1 MFHHVYKFLKAWSIY
16 PSQQLIFSCIYFLLL
31 SNTRDLLD
39 HKALSSLIHLLLPPA
54 ARERNTIAK
63 AASKTWRKTPW
74 KKEPQREWLFT
85 RSGCVDPSFE
95 LIRFISTSL
104 RVSYLSSS
112 SYDTGFETPII
123 WTFLPLKL
131 FLLLKFLGWE
141 MICLLSLGIVSFESR
156 VHSFL
161 WLIET
166 SYLHAWKYIMVQE
179 TVIMLWESQRNSLYF
194 KRC

>member
-1 MFHHVYKFLKAWSIY
+1 MFVQSHAQRRLHSCDSWMH
-16 PSQQLIFSCIYFLLL
+16 LIISLR
-31 SNTRDLLD
+31 TRIMLANFDLYISERCRS
-39 HKALSSLIHLLLPPA
+39 ARLITHT

-85 RSGCVDPSFE
+85 CSGCVDPSFE

-123 WTFLPLKL
+123 
-131 FLLLKFLGWE
+131 
-141 MICLLSLGIVSFESR
+141 
-156 VHSFL
+156 
-161 WLIET
+161 
-166 SYLHAWKYIMVQE
+166 
-179 TVIMLWESQRNSLYF
+179 
-194 KRC
+194 